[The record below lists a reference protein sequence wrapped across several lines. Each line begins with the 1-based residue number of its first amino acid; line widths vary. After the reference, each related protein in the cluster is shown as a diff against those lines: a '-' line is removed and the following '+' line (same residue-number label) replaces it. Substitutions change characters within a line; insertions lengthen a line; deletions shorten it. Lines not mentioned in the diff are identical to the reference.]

1 MEENKEEKKEENK
14 EEKEE
19 DKKEELKSDKK
30 ESKEDLKKAEK
41 LKKEEMKR
49 KKKEEKEAKKREE
62 KALKEEKKR
71 LKKEQKAKEKEL
83 RESLN
88 KSTKSSKKS
97 GHMKLQSSVQF
108 LPSNISNFD
117 FIQNELPESFYE
129 DVLINEMELS
139 EEFSI
144 EKLSNLIKLYSQ
156 AMEYYLQNDPPKAKD
171 YQGRMEFLLTNKDT
185 LRKLKKQSENL
196 TINKNVNSSARN
208 TEILDTHLIRNN
220 KALSEMK
227 KNVEFQT
234 DNLMFDDIL
243 NKVSIVMGENK
254 GKGELEA
261 TKNLIQKDLEKQNM
275 SWKEKLKHK
284 KKGMLRGSMTF
295 LNNRGANP
303 DLMKSKTLNVK
314 SSTDEKLNLGNKKLE
329 KMKFIFNDD
338 LYEEVKEVKEENE
351 PEGSDKENDD
361 KKEQIIDNF
370 EDFNIVNND
379 EDDKK
384 EDEKEEEKK
393 EVKKEIIEEKKEE
406 KKEIKIEPKKRRKSI
421 VDKDVTRKVDIDEK
435 ILTSVNQKMD
445 LLLKLIDD
453 IEKNK
458 LKDEDEEENPD
469 MEIIENKENNI
480 IIENNSDNKN
490 QIISDEKKEKEKNI
504 LSEIQTDVINIP
516 VKFQSTYYQVES
528 IMQSYM
534 DDFNNFYYKD
544 IFEQFASNLKEIY
557 DNKYKKYIDISIEY
571 HNQIKENEHILE
583 NNDNLSEEK
592 KNEINQIIDSLKD
605 EQQNQIAKIED
616 EFNRL
621 IVSKVNEFKINSFK
635 NNSGIQLMEEQ
646 LKLDIYS
653 LINESF
659 Y

>member
-1 MEENKEEKKEENK
+1 MEENKEEKKE
-14 EEKEE
+14 
-19 DKKEELKSDKK
+19 
-30 ESKEDLKKAEK
+30 SKEDIKKEEK
-41 LKKEEMKR
+41 LKKEEIKR
-49 KKKEEKEAKKREE
+49 QKKEEKEAKKKEE
-62 KALKEEKKR
+62 KARKEEQKR

-83 RESLN
+83 RQSLN
-88 KSTKSSKKS
+88 KSIKSSKKS
-97 GHMKLQSSVQF
+97 GHIKLQSSVQF
-108 LPSNISNFD
+108 LPSNINNFD

-129 DVLINEMELS
+129 DLLLNEMELS

-144 EKLSNLIKLYSQ
+144 EKLSALIKLYSQ
-156 AMEYYLQNDPPKAKD
+156 AMEFYLQTDDPKAKD

-185 LRKLKKQSENL
+185 LRKLKKQSSNM
-196 TINKNVNSSARN
+196 TINKSVNSSTRSTQVLEKNFPRN
-208 TEILDTHLIRNN
+208 TKTIN
-220 KALSEMK
+220 EMK
-227 KNVEFQT
+227 KNVEYKT
-234 DNLMFDDIL
+234 DNLVFDNIMD
-243 NKVSIVMGENK
+243 KVSEVIGDNK
-254 GKGELEA
+254 SKGDLEA
-261 TKNLIQKDLEKQNM
+261 TKNLIQNDIEKQNM
-275 SWKEKLKHK
+275 SWKEKLKRK

-295 LNNRGANP
+295 LNNRGSNP
-303 DLMKSKTLNVK
+303 DFLKSKTLNIYK
-314 SSTDEKLNLGNKKLE
+314 SFSDEKLNLGGKKLE
-329 KMKFIFNDD
+329 KMKFMFNDD

-351 PEGSDKENDD
+351 QEGGSDKEKNE
-361 KKEQIIDNF
+361 KQEQIIDNL
-370 EDFNIVNND
+370 EDLKIVNDD
-379 EDDKK
+379 EEDKAKDENK
-384 EDEKEEEKK
+384 EDEKNEDKKDEGKK
-393 EVKKEIIEEKKEE
+393 ENERKEATKNETKEE
-406 KKEIKIEPKKRRKSI
+406 KEEVKPRSSKRKKSI
-421 VDKDVTRKVDIDEK
+421 VDKDVTRNVDIDET

-458 LKDEDEEENPD
+458 LNDDEEE
-469 MEIIENKENNI
+469 ENLDTQNSVEKDENI
-480 IIENNSDNKN
+480 INDTDNKN
-490 QIISDEKKEKEKNI
+490 QIIADEKKEKENNI

-534 DDFNNFYYKD
+534 DEFNNFYYKD

-557 DNKYKKYIDISIEY
+557 DNKYKKYIEISIEY

-592 KNEINQIIDSLKD
+592 KSEIHQIIDSLKD